1 MRQDASA
8 PRHFV
13 APFGLLTGLFALLCL
28 CGTVRAAHADITL
41 DTLVGFG
48 QNAVSGSRYRPD
60 TWTPITVFVGGQGV
74 RGMGQIQLMIRQG
87 ERTTNYTK
95 RISLHEGPLNEIAN
109 FTVQLQSPTQWGGGN
124 ALSIQAQLLVD
135 GRKVAEKRASLPL
148 GVQDESFNILA
159 LTKDGSGMNFLVK
172 KRLGLFHNYFNPVN
186 LIARSN
192 VNINVNGNLGETSE
206 YDKINSVANST
217 VMYTLPTA
225 LPASAQGYEMVDA
238 VALADMPLDNL
249 TEDQIDALKG
259 YVRNGGT
266 LILSGGSDLSR
277 LKSAFY
283 AEMLPLDG
291 ITVRTVRDLGLLAQ
305 RYREPLPLP
314 SQIGVLTG
322 TRKPGTEALL
332 GDLVYRRS
340 YGAGTVLLTTFDYL
354 DPTVRSWKEAP
365 AFWRDLLRC
374 NPTLVSPRRMLAS
387 NSRAAENSTQ
397 QLVDAMA
404 GKQATNAPPMLVV
417 TLFLA
422 AYLILLVPVSYFIL
436 KKLDKRELAW
446 FTSPALI
453 LGFTVISYLIALS
466 IKGGAL
472 TVNRVVTLETIAG
485 SDQVAGYGQM
495 TLYSP
500 RRAAY
505 DISMAP
511 TTDAN
516 SPYRTLIPSELLSG
530 SGAVTGDLTV
540 DMDTTAML
548 RGAEVRLWD
557 KRSFDTPVAAN
568 LGGTVE
574 AKTRMLDN
582 QNVEVVVTNKTRY
595 TLQDCVLVNGGQAN
609 VIGTLA
615 PGETK
620 QQTLKWIYKDF
631 SAGLTLPTPAQN
643 PTGPLDS
650 QDALKETPE
659 RTQMRLR
666 NGLTAALFPQNNN
679 GYNYYGNEAIQ
690 AYGRSTNALVGWF
703 SDPTLN
709 VQVDGRS
716 AEGLE
721 ANMLVVHLPTPDN
734 ATPEIKRV
742 MNPFLQEP
750 IYNILEDLPGA
761 PRANTNR
768 MGIYR

>member
-8 PRHFV
+8 PRHTA
-13 APFGLLTGLFALLCL
+13 APFGLLTSLFALLCL
-28 CGTVRAAHADITL
+28 CGTLRTAHADITL

-60 TWTPITVFVGGQGV
+60 TWTPITVYVNGQGM
-74 RGMGQIQLMIRQG
+74 RGIGQLQLLIRQG
-87 ERTTNYTK
+87 ERTTNYTR
-95 RISLHEGPLNEIAN
+95 RISLHDGPLNEVAN
-109 FTVQLQSPTQWGGGN
+109 FTVHLQSPTQWGGSTG
-124 ALSIQAQLLVD
+124 LSIQAQLLID
-135 GRKVAEKRASLPL
+135 GRKVAEKRAALPL

-192 VNINVNGNLGETSE
+192 VNGISPNETTE

-217 VMYTLPTA
+217 LMYTLSSA
-225 LPASAQGYEMVDA
+225 LPASAQGYDMVDA

-249 TEDQIDALKG
+249 TEDQTEALKG

-277 LKSAFY
+277 LKSSFY
-283 AEMLPLDG
+283 TEMLPLSG
-291 ITVRTVRDLGLLAQ
+291 ITVRSVRELGLLAQ

-322 TRKPGTEALL
+322 TPKPGTQALL
-332 GDLVYRRS
+332 GDLVYRRP
-340 YGAGTVLLTTFDYL
+340 YGNGTVLLTTFDYL
-354 DPTVRSWKEAP
+354 DPTVRSWKAAP
-365 AFWRDLLRC
+365 SFWRDLLRS
-374 NPTLVSPRRMLAS
+374 NPTLVSQRRTLAS
-387 NSRAAENSTQ
+387 NSRGTEVTTQ
-397 QLVDAMA
+397 PLADAMA

-417 TLFLA
+417 TIFLA

-446 FTSPALI
+446 FTSPLLI

-472 TVNRVVTLETIAG
+472 TVNRAVVLETTAG

-500 RRAAY
+500 RRAGY

-511 TTDAN
+511 TTDPN
-516 SPYRTLIPSELLSG
+516 SPYRTLIPSEILSG
-530 SGAVTGDLTV
+530 GGPLSGDLTV

-574 AKTRMLDN
+574 AKTRMIDN

-595 TLQDCVLVNGGQAN
+595 TLQDCVLINGGQAN
-609 VIGTLA
+609 GIGSLA

-620 QQTLKWIYKDF
+620 QQTLKWSYKDF
-631 SAGLTLPTPAQN
+631 GGGLTLPT
-643 PTGPLDS
+643 TGQSPNAVVDN
-650 QDALKETPE
+650 QDTTKETPE
-659 RTQMRLR
+659 RTEIRLR
-666 NGLTAALFPQNNN
+666 NGLTSALFPQNNN
-679 GYNYYGNEAIQ
+679 GYSYYGGETSQ
-690 AYGRSTNALVGWF
+690 AYGRNTNAL
-703 SDPTLN
+703 
-709 VQVDGRS
+709 
-716 AEGLE
+716 
-721 ANMLVVHLPTPDN
+721 
-734 ATPEIKRV
+734 I
-742 MNPFLQEP
+742 
-750 IYNILEDLPGA
+750 
-761 PRANTNR
+761 
-768 MGIYR
+768 